1 MYAIVDIETTG
12 GSAAN
17 SGITEIAIVLHNG
30 TSVEGKFETL
40 INPGQKIPRYITAL
54 TGITDFMVA
63 DAPTFEEAAPKI
75 FNLLKGRIFVAHN
88 VNFDYSFLLHHLNI
102 AGYDWQAKKLCTV
115 RYARKVIPGRRS
127 YSLGNIC
134 RDLEIE
140 NEARHRAAGDAIATV
155 ALFEHLL
162 QMDTE
167 QQHLKTFL
175 KGKTPETYLPMHVPA
190 HEMEQL
196 PYGPGVYYFKDQQ
209 GKIVYV
215 GKAKNLKYRV
225 RSHFANNSSSR
236 RKQDFIR
243 NIFHIEYEPCVTELH
258 ALVWEELEIKRLWP
272 LYNRS
277 QKRYSQLY
285 GLYALQDQRGLTRLA
300 VEKRR
305 KHLPAIA
312 SFHQQEAGYTMGRK
326 LVQQFEIDERL
337 LFATGHFAENLEE
350 EALQLH
356 NRKMKDAMFFLQ
368 EEQPSFCFY
377 QFGENETGQPQT
389 ICYLLEKGCFA
400 GLSIH
405 DGHAALSW
413 SQIQAKLEPAPD
425 NDFIKAML
433 FRSAA
438 SKQEYVIHKD
448 VASE

>member
-1 MYAIVDIETTG
+1 MFAIVDIETTG

-30 TSVEGKFETL
+30 TTVEGKFESL
-40 INPGQKIPRYITAL
+40 INPEQKIPRYITAL

-63 DAPTFEEAAPKI
+63 DEPTFAELAPKI
-75 FNLLKGRIFVAHN
+75 FNLLKGRIFIAHN
-88 VNFDYSFLLHHLNI
+88 VNFDYSFLLHHLHA
-102 AGYDWQAKKLCTV
+102 AGFDWQAKKLCTV
-115 RYARKVIPGRRS
+115 RYARKVIPGRKS

-134 RDLEIE
+134 RDLGIE

-162 QMDTE
+162 QLDTE
-167 QQHLKTFL
+167 QQHLKTFI

-190 HEMEQL
+190 HQLEQL
-196 PYGPGVYYFKDQQ
+196 PYCAGVYYFKDKQA
-209 GKIVYV
+209 KIVYV

-225 RSHFANNSSSR
+225 RSHFANNSNSK
-236 RKQDFIR
+236 RKQEFIR
-243 NIFHIEYEPCVTELH
+243 NIFTIEYKVCVTELH
-258 ALVWEELEIKRLWP
+258 ALVLEELEIKRWWP

-337 LFATGHFAENLEE
+337 LFATGQFAEHLEE

-356 NRKMKDAMFFLQ
+356 NQKMKEAMLFLQ
-368 EEQPSFCFY
+368 EEQPSFSYY
-377 QFGENETGQPQT
+377 QYGENETGQPQT
-389 ICYLLEKGCFA
+389 VFYLLDKGSFA
-400 GLSIH
+400 GIAVHEGHVSLLWH
-405 DGHAALSW
+405 DLW
-413 SQIQAKLEPAPD
+413 IIKEPSPD

-433 FRSAA
+433 FRNAA
-438 SKQEYVIHKD
+438 MKPEYVIHK
-448 VASE
+448 VIASE